1 MALFGRIEVELNS
14 LAFESPD
21 AIKPITDPVE
31 VQAVT
36 SILFPASHP
45 TVVTCTD
52 TLGNGTCAVPYIT
65 LQMFLLPVLV
75 LQAVGDPS
83 ERSHRHQSSRAADGS
98 RPGSQSRG
106 WYILESNVTTM
117 SQCSF
122 SRPFTS
128 QKPGWFWY

>member
-21 AIKPITDPVE
+21 PIKPITDPVMNK
-31 VQAVT
+31 T

-75 LQAVGDPS
+75 LQAAGEPS
-83 ERSHRHQSSRAADGS
+83 GRSHHHQSSRAADGS

-106 WYILESNVTTM
+106 WYILESHVTTT

-128 QKPGWFWY
+128 QKPGWLWY

>member
-21 AIKPITDPVE
+21 PIKPITDPVMNK
-31 VQAVT
+31 T

-52 TLGNGTCAVPYIT
+52 TLGNRTCTVPYIT

-75 LQAVGDPS
+75 LQAAGDPS

-106 WYILESNVTTM
+106 WYILESNVTTT